1 MNHKRFNIFYLRQL
15 FSKNIEGWNFT
26 LFEKEVK
33 IEYKPW
39 AYIRDF
45 TVYVI
50 WFAYRFER
58 SQKSVTLD
66 FLKIDK
72 KTDRVDFERGYL
84 LTNSWWLHEILRN
97 YANIYSKYVVRFWKK
112 FRSK

>member
-1 MNHKRFNIFYLRQL
+1 MKFGRNADGNFNIQI
-15 FSKNIEGWNFT
+15 KNF
-26 LFEKEVK
+26 LKKE
-33 IEYKPW
+33 
-39 AYIRDF
+39 
-45 TVYVI
+45 
-50 WFAYRFER
+50 ER

-84 LTNSWWLHEILRN
+84 LTDSWWLHEILRN